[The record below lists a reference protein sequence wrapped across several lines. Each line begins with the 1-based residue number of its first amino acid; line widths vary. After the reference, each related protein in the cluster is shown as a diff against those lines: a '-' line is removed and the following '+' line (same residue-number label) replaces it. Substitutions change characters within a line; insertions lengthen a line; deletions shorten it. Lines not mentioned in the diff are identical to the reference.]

1 MEWMKVG
8 ADVIVGGGLGA
19 VDQLV
24 QNKDEQREAEA
35 GAKLPV
41 FQRAG
46 TYLNYGLPIAAIVAT
61 ALGHLRGDRAT
72 RFVTAGSMLA
82 GRKIVYQAG
91 AKPAPWTPWSRNR
104 AAEAQRKAAAQ
115 EAVRR
120 AQAEAAQYARAQV
133 GGPIS
138 DVAIPVIADAAIL
151 V

>member
-41 FQRAG
+41 MQRAG
-46 TYLNYGLPIAAIVAT
+46 TYLNYGLPIVAIVAT
-61 ALGHLRGDRAT
+61 ALGHLRGDWAT
-72 RFVTAGSMLA
+72 RIVTAGSMLA
-82 GRKIVYQAG
+82 GRKIVYQVG
-91 AKPAPWTPWSRNR
+91 AKTAAWTPWSRNR
-104 AAEAQRKAAAQ
+104 S
-115 EAVRR
+115 
-120 AQAEAAQYARAQV
+120 AEAARQRALAAQQARAQV
-133 GGPIS
+133 SGPIS
-138 DVAIPVIADAAIL
+138 DVAIPVIANETIL